1 LTLLDL
7 SRRQLAS
14 RSLVEM
20 MRPGEITRT
29 G

>member
-1 LTLLDL
+1 MLLDL
-7 SRRQLAS
+7 SSCQLAS

-20 MRPGEITRT
+20 MRPREITRT